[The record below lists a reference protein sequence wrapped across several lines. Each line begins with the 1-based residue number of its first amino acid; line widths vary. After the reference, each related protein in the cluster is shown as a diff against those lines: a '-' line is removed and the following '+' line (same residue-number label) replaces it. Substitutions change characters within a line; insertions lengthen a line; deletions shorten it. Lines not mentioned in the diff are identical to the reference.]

1 MAATNYELS
10 SKLVQYL
17 DLHLTLPIMEYLQE
31 RGLYN
36 EDDILR
42 GKLALLEKTNMV
54 RAPEPAEA
62 LDLELW

>member
-1 MAATNYELS
+1 MAAAQNYELS

-42 GKLALLEKTNMV
+42 AKLALLDKTNMV
-54 RAPEPAEA
+54 RYYIFQS
-62 LDLELW
+62 

>member
-42 GKLALLEKTNMV
+42 AKLALLDKTNMV
-54 RAPEPAEA
+54 RA
-62 LDLELW
+62 